1 MKRCSLLFLGFFF
14 LSIKTQAQ
22 QTKRSLL
29 YDLVMQKHQ
38 SIKVFYKAE
47 LFKENPGFEAKN
59 YKDFLS
65 KKTAFFLDKKAVAK
79 IFSNKPAAISL
90 SFPSNQG
97 NKWIVE
103 LVQQDIN
110 TGFNFDF
117 GTIDIRG
124 KQNKNSGDQGVHYR
138 GFVKGDSTSFASF
151 SIFAN
156 GQVMGIFCNKE
167 GNFNI
172 AKLPDTE
179 TGYMLYNSKDLQV
192 PMNFQCSTSDNAVIS
207 PTKNK
212 EQAAFSLTAVVPP
225 PTCRKIN
232 FYWEAGYKLFHNN
245 FNDDITATK
254 NYLIGVFNQV
264 ATMYQNEG
272 VLVELS
278 SCYVWTYVDPYTEI
292 TASLALDGFKARW
305 VALGNTFKGDF
316 AMFID
321 GSPTNNGGISFLTDN
336 DLCTRNY
343 VFGYCNVYGAYKTVP
358 VYSWDVHVLTHESG
372 HLFGAHHTHWCGWNT
387 GPLGTCGAIDN
398 CFTLEP
404 FDNCNTCVVT
414 NNAINNT
421 TGFAGTVMSYCHL
434 KSNVGINLANGFG
447 PLPRAV
453 IRNNISLS
461 VCAGRVTKWT
471 GSLSTDWENTAN
483 WSCGILPDATTEV
496 IIEGGLKYYP
506 VIKKTAICKSIKQL
520 PGSSLK
526 VNAGAALAI
535 TGLPNQ

>member
-1 MKRCSLLFLGFFF
+1 MPASSSSPAPRKRRRCST
-14 LSIKTQAQ
+14 S
-22 QTKRSLL
+22 S
-29 YDLVMQKHQ
+29 
-38 SIKVFYKAE
+38 
-47 LFKENPGFEAKN
+47 PG
-59 YKDFLS
+59 S
-65 KKTAFFLDKKAVAK
+65 
-79 IFSNKPAAISL
+79 SNKPAAISL
-90 SFPSNQG
+90 PLPSGQG

-110 TGFNFDF
+110 TGFDFDF
-117 GTIDIRG
+117 GTIDIKG
-124 KQNKNSGDQGVHYR
+124 KQNKNSRDQGVHYR
-138 GFVKGDSTSFASF
+138 GFVKGDSTSFACF

-172 AKLPDTE
+172 AKMPDTE
-179 TGYMLYNSKDLQV
+179 TGYMIYNSKDLLV
-192 PMNFQCSTSDNAVIS
+192 PMNFECSTSDNAVIS
-207 PTKNK
+207 STKNK
-212 EQAAFSLTAVVPP
+212 GQAPLPLTAVVAP

-254 NYLIGVFNQV
+254 NYLTGVFNQV

-272 VLVELS
+272 ILVELS
-278 SCYVWTYVDPYTEI
+278 NCYVWTCVDPYTET

-305 VALGNTFKGDF
+305 AGLGNSFKGDF
-316 AMFID
+316 AMLID
-321 GSPTNNGGISFLTDN
+321 GSPTNNGGIAFLTDN
-336 DLCTRNY
+336 DLCARNY

-358 VYSWDVHVLTHESG
+358 VYTWDVHVLTHEAG

-404 FDNCNTCVVT
+404 TDNCTTCFVK

-434 KSNVGINLANGFG
+434 KSNVGINLADGFG
-447 PLPRAV
+447 PLPGAV

-471 GSLSTDWENTAN
+471 GSVSTDWENTAN

-506 VIKKTAICKSIKQL
+506 VIKKTAICKSIKQS

-526 VNAGAALAI
+526 VNSGAGLAI
-535 TGLPNQ
+535 AGLPNH